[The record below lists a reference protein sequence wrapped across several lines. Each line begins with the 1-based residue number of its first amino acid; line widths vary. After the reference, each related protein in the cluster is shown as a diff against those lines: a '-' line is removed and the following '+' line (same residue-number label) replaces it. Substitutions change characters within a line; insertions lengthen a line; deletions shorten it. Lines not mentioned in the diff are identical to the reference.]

1 MEIWYDKRQRFS
13 EREVL
18 LVAGR
23 NQNGPKDKRL
33 FAMLV
38 LAGLILF
45 LWVGNRMAEE
55 RLAEPVEVAKEV
67 SRTSSIYQEILEDHQ
82 LASESSRVRQ
92 ADEGNKNDQA
102 SSSIEDSSGDGTS
115 SSSESESSGDSTS
128 ESQQGASS
136 LEEAEDL
143 GQLYHQ
149 NPPSVPGGQ
158 AYVEVNDNVPIF
170 TDADLT
176 DVEESWE
183 RYSPLDDLGRVSEA
197 NALLGADLMP
207 AESEQREALTAIT
220 PTGWQQNRY
229 DIVSAG
235 WLYNRSH
242 LIGFQ
247 LTGQQ
252 DNLLNLMTGT
262 RYFNVE
268 GMLPFENYVAAYVED
283 SENHVRYRI
292 TPLFMGDELL
302 ARGIFMEAYSI
313 EDDGELQFHVYIPNN
328 QPGIE
333 IDYRDGSNQ
342 LAV

>member
-1 MEIWYDKRQRFS
+1 M
-13 EREVL
+13 L
-18 LVAGR
+18 L
-23 NQNGPKDKRL
+23 
-33 FAMLV
+33 
-38 LAGLILF
+38 LAGLVLF
-45 LWVGNRMAEE
+45 LWVGNRMAQEQ
-55 RLAEPVEVAKEV
+55 LSEPVEVAKEV

-82 LASESSRVRQ
+82 LASEQSRVGQ
-92 ADEGNKNDQA
+92 TNEGAKNDHGKSLQEK
-102 SSSIEDSSGDGTS
+102 SSIEEKDSAAEGGSKDDPAKS
-115 SSSESESSGDSTS
+115 SVDSTTS
-128 ESQQGASS
+128 RQTGPSS
-136 LEEAEDL
+136 HAQDVDL
-143 GQLYHQ
+143 GQLYHK
-149 NPPSVPGGQ
+149 NPPKVPEGQ
-158 AYVEVNDNVPIF
+158 PYVEVNDNVPIF

-176 DVEESWE
+176 EVEDSWE
-183 RYSPLDDLGRVSEA
+183 QYSPLDDLGRVSEA
-197 NALLGADLMP
+197 NALLEADLMP
-207 AESEQREALTAIT
+207 AESTEREGLTSIT
-220 PTGWQQNRY
+220 PTGWQQKRY

-313 EDDGELQFHVYIPNN
+313 EDDGELQFHVYIPNV
-328 QPGIE
+328 QPGIA
-333 IDYRDGSNQ
+333 IDYQDGSNR
-342 LAV
+342 LAS

>member
-1 MEIWYDKRQRFS
+1 MIRDAVF

-18 LVAGR
+18 LVAR
-23 NQNGPKDKRL
+23 RRQNEPSNKRV
-33 FAMLV
+33 FAMLL

-55 RLAEPVEVAKEV
+55 RLSEPVGVAKEV
-67 SRTSSIYQEILEDHQ
+67 SRTSSIYQDILEDHQ
-82 LASESSRVRQ
+82 LTSEHSRVEQ
-92 ADEGNKNDQA
+92 ADEGQKNDHENSA
-102 SSSIEDSSGDGTS
+102 IE
-115 SSSESESSGDSTS
+115 ESTS
-128 ESQQGASS
+128 VDSQTERGSKLEVRQGASS
-136 LEEAEDL
+136 AEEAGDL
-143 GQLYHQ
+143 DQLYHQ
-149 NPPSVPGGQ
+149 NPPDVPEGQ
-158 AYVEVNDNVPIF
+158 AYVEVNGNIPVF

-176 DVEESWE
+176 AVDESWE
-183 RYSPLDDLGRVSEA
+183 QYGPLDDLGRVTTA
-197 NALLGADLMP
+197 NALLGVDLMP
-207 AESEQREALTAIT
+207 AESTAREALTSVT

-229 DIVSAG
+229 EIVSSG

-268 GMLPFENYVAAYVED
+268 GMLPFENYVAAYIED
-283 SENHVRYRI
+283 SEYHVRYRI
-292 TPLFMGDELL
+292 TPLFMGGELL

-313 EDDGELQFHVYIPNN
+313 EDDGELQFHVYIPNI

-333 IDYRDGSNQ
+333 IDYKDGSNQ

>member
-1 MEIWYDKRQRFS
+1 MARRRQNEPENKRI
-13 EREVL
+13 
-18 LVAGR
+18 
-23 NQNGPKDKRL
+23 
-33 FAMLV
+33 FAMLLLV
-38 LAGLILF
+38 GLILF
-45 LWVGNRMAEE
+45 LWVGNRMAEG
-55 RLAEPVEVAKEV
+55 RLSEPIEVAKEV

-82 LASESSRVRQ
+82 LTSEQSRVGQ
-92 ADEGNKNDQA
+92 VDEGQKNDHEN
-102 SSSIEDSSGDGTS
+102 SSIEESTSVDGQT
-115 SSSESESSGDSTS
+115 ESEVSNKNENESTS
-128 ESQQGASS
+128 EVQQGASS
-136 LEEAEDL
+136 AEEAGDL
-143 GQLYHQ
+143 DQLYHQ
-149 NPPSVPGGQ
+149 NPPDVPEGQ
-158 AYVEVNDNVPIF
+158 AYVEVNENIPIF

-176 DVEESWE
+176 EVDESWE
-183 RYSPLDDLGRVSEA
+183 QYGPLDDLGRVTTA
-197 NALLGADLMP
+197 NALLGVDLMP
-207 AESEQREALTAIT
+207 AESTEREALTSVT

-229 DIVSAG
+229 NIVSAG

-268 GMLPFENYVAAYVED
+268 GMLPFENYVAAYIEG
-283 SENHVRYRI
+283 SEYHVRYRI

-313 EDDGELQFHVYIPNN
+313 EDDGELQFHVYIPNM

-333 IDYRDGSNQ
+333 IDYKDGSNQ

>member
-1 MEIWYDKRQRFS
+1 M
-13 EREVL
+13 
-18 LVAGR
+18 VAR
-23 NQNGPKDKRL
+23 KQQNGPKDKRL
-33 FAMLV
+33 LAMLV

-55 RLAEPVEVAKEV
+55 RLGEPVEVAKEV

-102 SSSIEDSSGDGTS
+102 SSFIEDSSRDGTS
-115 SSSESESSGDSTS
+115 SSSESESGGESAS

-149 NPPSVPGGQ
+149 NSPSVPDGQ

-183 RYSPLDDLGRVSEA
+183 RYSPLDYLGRVSEA

-207 AESEQREALTAIT
+207 AESEEREALTAIT

-333 IDYRDGSNQ
+333 IDYSDGSNQ

>member
-1 MEIWYDKRQRFS
+1 M
-13 EREVL
+13 L
-18 LVAGR
+18 L
-23 NQNGPKDKRL
+23 
-33 FAMLV
+33 

-45 LWVGNRMAEE
+45 LWVGNRMAQEK
-55 RLAEPVEVAKEV
+55 LSEPVEVAKEV

-82 LASESSRVRQ
+82 LASEQSRVSQ
-92 ADEGNKNDQA
+92 TNEGSKNEHGKAFQEK
-102 SSSIEDSSGDGTS
+102 SSIEERGSAAEDASADSSTGGQAGPS
-115 SSSESESSGDSTS
+115 SNTQDV
-128 ESQQGASS
+128 
-136 LEEAEDL
+136 DL
-143 GQLYHQ
+143 GQLYHK
-149 NPPSVPGGQ
+149 NPPKVPEGQ
-158 AYVEVNDNVPIF
+158 PYVEVNDNVPIF

-176 DVEESWE
+176 EVEDSWE
-183 RYSPLDDLGRVSEA
+183 QYSPLDDLGRVSEA

-207 AESEQREALTAIT
+207 AESTEREGLTSIT
-220 PTGWQQNRY
+220 PTGWQQKRY

-313 EDDGELQFHVYIPNN
+313 EDDGELQFHVYIPNI
-328 QPGIE
+328 QPGIV
-333 IDYRDGSNQ
+333 IDYQDGSNR
-342 LAV
+342 LAS

>member
-1 MEIWYDKRQRFS
+1 MEIWYDNRQIFC

-18 LVAGR
+18 LVAGK
-23 NQNGPKDKRL
+23 NQKKPKDKRL

-82 LASESSRVRQ
+82 LASSSSRVRQ
-92 ADEGNKNDQA
+92 AEEGNKNDQT
-102 SSSIEDSSGDGTS
+102 SSSIE
-115 SSSESESSGDSTS
+115 ESSGNGASSSTESSVDSTS

-149 NPPSVPGGQ
+149 NPPSVPDGQ

-176 DVEESWE
+176 NVEESWE

-197 NALLGADLMP
+197 NALLGVDLMP

-292 TPLFMGDELL
+292 TPLFMGGELL

-313 EDDGELQFHVYIPNN
+313 EDEGELQFHVYIPNI

-333 IDYRDGSNQ
+333 IDYSDGSNQ

>member
-1 MEIWYDKRQRFS
+1 M
-13 EREVL
+13 L
-18 LVAGR
+18 L
-23 NQNGPKDKRL
+23 
-33 FAMLV
+33 

-55 RLAEPVEVAKEV
+55 RLSEPIEVAKEV

-82 LASESSRVRQ
+82 LTSEQSRVEQ
-92 ADEGNKNDQA
+92 VDEGQKNDHEN
-102 SSSIEDSSGDGTS
+102 SSIEESTLVDGQT
-115 SSSESESSGDSTS
+115 ESEVSNKNINESVS
-128 ESQQGASS
+128 EVQQGASS
-136 LEEAEDL
+136 AEEAGDL
-143 GQLYHQ
+143 DQLYHQ
-149 NPPSVPGGQ
+149 NPPDVPEGQ
-158 AYVEVNDNVPIF
+158 AYVEVNENIPVF

-176 DVEESWE
+176 EVDESWE
-183 RYSPLDDLGRVSEA
+183 QYGPLDDLGRVTTA
-197 NALLGADLMP
+197 NALLGVDLMP
-207 AESEQREALTAIT
+207 AESTEREALTSVT

-229 DIVSAG
+229 NIVSAG

-268 GMLPFENYVAAYVED
+268 GMLPFENYVAAYIEG
-283 SENHVRYRI
+283 SEYHVRYRI

-313 EDDGELQFHVYIPNN
+313 EDDGELQFHVYIPNM

-333 IDYRDGSNQ
+333 IDYKDGSNQ